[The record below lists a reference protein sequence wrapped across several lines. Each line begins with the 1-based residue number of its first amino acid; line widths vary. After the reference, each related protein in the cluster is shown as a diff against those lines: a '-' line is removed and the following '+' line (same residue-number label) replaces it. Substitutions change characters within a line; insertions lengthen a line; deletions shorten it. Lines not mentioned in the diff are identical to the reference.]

1 MVNSTLNESLFSFR
15 LSDDFVSSYKEKKA
29 PFGYRDA
36 AGNSV
41 GEITFLRTYS
51 RKKSDG
57 TKETWVDVCERVIN
71 GMYSLQKDHCKKN
84 RLPWNGVKAQSSAK
98 EAFDRLFN
106 LKWTPP
112 GRGLWIMG
120 TPLVNLHKNS
130 AALQNCA
137 FVSTSEM
144 SKDNP
149 AEPFTFLMEA
159 SMLGIGV
166 GFDDK
171 GSDKDFV
178 IYEPSKTTVI
188 DVIADD
194 RESWARATGDLIN
207 SYLKPDQNPI
217 DFEYSLIRPY
227 GSPIATFGG
236 TASGPEPLIKLHKA
250 IKKMF
255 EGRAGEKLTSK
266 DIADIGNL
274 IGVCVVSGN
283 VRRSAE
289 LFIGR
294 NTEEFLNLKNA
305 SVYPERNSYDP
316 ENPGWGWMSNNSIET
331 TVGAD
336 ISNIVDGIALNGE
349 PGVIWMDMSR
359 KYGRLIDPPNNKDW
373 RVAGY
378 NPCAEQ
384 SLESYECCTLVE
396 TYLNRHE
403 SLEDYKRTLKFAY
416 LYAKTV
422 TLLPTH
428 WEKTNAIMQ
437 RNRRI
442 GASMSGIA
450 NFADTN
456 GIPVLREWMDSGY
469 ETVKR
474 YDNIYSEWFG
484 IRESIKM
491 TTVKPSGTVSILAGE
506 SPGVHWTPGGKFFL
520 RAIRFSND
528 DPMLPLFKM
537 ANYRV
542 EPASESPDTTSVVF
556 FPIQSDA
563 ERAEKDVT
571 IFEKMAIASVA
582 QRYWSDNSVSV
593 TISFDSETEQ
603 KHIGTVLHMYD
614 GQLKT
619 VSFLPSG
626 NFTYPQMPYTQ
637 ITESEYIKETLDL
650 FPIDFAGVYA
660 GMAAD
665 AVGEAYCTTDACE
678 IKLIKDNI

>member
-1 MVNSTLNESLFSFR
+1 MSLFSFR
-15 LSDDFVSSYKEKKA
+15 LSDDFIASYKDKKV
-29 PFGYRDA
+29 PFGYTDA

-51 RKKSDG
+51 RLKEDG

-71 GMYSLQKDHCKKN
+71 GMYSIQKDHCKSQ
-84 RLPWNGVKAQSSAK
+84 RLPWNDAKAQASAK

-112 GRGLWIMG
+112 GRGLWVMG
-120 TPLVNLHKNS
+120 TDIVNKQRNS

-137 FVSTSEM
+137 FVSTAEM
-144 SKDNP
+144 TKANP
-149 AEPFTFLMEA
+149 ARPFAFLMEA
-159 SMLGIGV
+159 SMLGVGV

-171 GSDKDFV
+171 GADKDFM
-178 IYEPSKTTVI
+178 IYEPKGDEVHVI
-188 DVIADD
+188 PDT
-194 RESWARATGDLIN
+194 REGWVDSAALLIN
-207 SYLKPDQNPI
+207 AYLRADQRNPTF
-217 DFEYSLIRPY
+217 DYRGIRPA
-227 GSPIATFGG
+227 GAPIKTFGG
-236 TASGPEPLIKLHKA
+236 TAAGHEPLEKLHNYIHKLF
-250 IKKMF
+250 K
-255 EGRAGEKLTSK
+255 GRAGEKITRT

-289 LFIGR
+289 LLIGR
-294 NTEEFLNLKNA
+294 LDDDTFLNLKN
-305 SVYPERNSYDP
+305 VERFPERNSYDP
-316 ENPGWGWMSNNSIET
+316 ASPGWGWMSNNSVET
-331 TVGAD
+331 TVGQNLD
-336 ISNIVDGIALNGE
+336 SIVEGIARNGE
-349 PGVIWMDMSR
+349 PGVIWLDVSR
-359 KYGRLIDPPNNKDW
+359 KYGRLVDPINNKDW

-396 TYLNRHE
+396 TYLNRHDD
-403 SLEDYKRTLKFAY
+403 LEDYKRTLKFAY

-428 WEKTNAIMQ
+428 WEETNAIMQ

-442 GASMSGIA
+442 GTSMSGVA
-450 NFADTN
+450 NFADNVGLPT
-456 GIPVLREWMDSGY
+456 LREWMDEGY
-469 ETVKR
+469 KIIKQ
-474 YDNIYSEWFG
+474 YDNTYSEWLG

-506 SPGVHWTPGGKFFL
+506 SPGVHWTPGGKHFL
-520 RAIRFSND
+520 RAIRFANS

-537 ANYRV
+537 AQYRV
-542 EPASESPDTTSVVF
+542 EPASESPDSTSVVF
-556 FPIQSDA
+556 FPIKSNA
-563 ERAEKDVT
+563 VRSEKNVS
-571 IFEKMAIASVA
+571 IFEKMAIAATA

-593 TISFDSETEQ
+593 TVSFDVETESGD
-603 KHIGTVLHMYD
+603 IGNVLHMYD

-619 VSFLPSG
+619 VSFLPMG

-637 ITESEYIKETLDL
+637 ITEEEYEENTMKL
-650 FPIDFAGVYA
+650 FPIDFSGVYA

-665 AVGEAYCTTDACE
+665 AIGDAYCTTDACE
-678 IKLIKDNI
+678 IKLITENLK